1 MEAVQLTQ
9 WWKEL
14 EERPMERTMRCFICK
29 AAATEENPV
38 TFIDNDYQCRE
49 CTDELVAIDRELAA
63 EDE

>member
-1 MEAVQLTQ
+1 MGACELTQ
-9 WWKEL
+9 WWMCYSLPPKEID
-14 EERPMERTMRCFICK
+14 MRCFICK

-38 TFIDNDYQCRE
+38 TFIDDDYQCRE